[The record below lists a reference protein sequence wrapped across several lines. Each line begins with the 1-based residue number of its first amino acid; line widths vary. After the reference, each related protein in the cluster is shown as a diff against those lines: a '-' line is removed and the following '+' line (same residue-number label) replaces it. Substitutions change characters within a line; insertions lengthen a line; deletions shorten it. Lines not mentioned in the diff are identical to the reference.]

1 MNGKPSF
8 IKFIQVWGVVILI
21 AMGATIVTIDITN
34 VYMDFK
40 SRSEQVRNDYVV
52 QQRQVIKREVDRVV
66 TMIHHKKAQSE
77 ELTKIKIRSR
87 VYEGYTIAQNIY
99 QQNKDFKSEVEIK
112 QMIIDVLRPI
122 RFAHGKAYYFIGTL
136 SADIV
141 LAGAFPEYEGENV
154 LDLQDSRGRYVAREE
169 MNLLHAQG
177 EGFAIGYWPKPNK
190 DQSVDYKKITFVK
203 KLDIY
208 DWSIGAGLYVDDVD
222 EQIKADI
229 LSTIGATHFG
239 RDGYIFVVR
248 YDGTLLM
255 NNTDRQHIGEN
266 SWDLTDNNGVK
277 IVQELRNAVE
287 SQDGDFI
294 YYVWNK
300 PSSNLVAPKVSFARG
315 IEDWEWMIGA
325 GVYLDDIDTKIAV
338 MHTAMN
344 RNIKI
349 KIFYFVLIVA
359 GIVAFFLF
367 LFRLLRQRL
376 INDFDLFL
384 ALSNQASTSSEKI
397 DRNLIQFDELD
408 RMAENTNELLQNLR
422 QSEEKFR
429 RITENAVDVIFRM
442 SLPRGKYEYLSPSC
456 FELFGYK
463 PEEVYA
469 SPLLL
474 RRLIHPESEEYFKAE
489 WEKTSKGQMSPT
501 HEYKIYDKAG
511 NTKWIHQRNVIVND
525 ENGKQIAFEGIVTDI
540 TKRKIVEQDL
550 QKIEKLESI
559 GTLAGGIAHDFNN
572 ILMGLFGNV
581 AMAKKKLPEDH
592 PAMKYLDGAE
602 NSMARAT
609 SLTKQLLTFA
619 KGGAPLKENVSIGL
633 LAEEVVRFD
642 LSGSNVKLIFNQ
654 AKDLWL
660 AEVDKGQIQQVIS
673 NLTINANQAMP
684 DGGHLYIT
692 LENAHV
698 SPELLPDLK
707 AGKYVK
713 IQVRDE
719 GSGIEREHLARIFD
733 PYFTTKQT
741 GNGLGLATVYSIIH
755 KHSGSLSVESTIG
768 TGTSFTIYLPASEV
782 SDLVVSEP
790 VTAKE
795 LSVTK
800 PARILIMDDEEVIC
814 QISSQLLGAIGFS
827 AETATDGNRAI
838 EVYKQAL
845 LAGKPFDVVIMD
857 LTIPGGMNGEET
869 IKRLLAI
876 DPEAKAIVSS
886 GYAEDQVVAN
896 YAEFGFKG
904 IVAKPYT
911 KEQLQVAIQQVLN
924 G

>member
-1 MNGKPSF
+1 MNSKPSF

-21 AMGATIVTIDITN
+21 AMGATIVTIDVRN
-34 VYMDFK
+34 VYVDFK
-40 SRSEQVRNDYVV
+40 SRAKQVRNDYVV
-52 QQRQVIKREVDRVV
+52 QQKQLIKREVDRVA
-66 TMIHHKKAQSE
+66 TMIQHKKEQSE
-77 ELTKIKIRSR
+77 ELTKTKIRSR

-99 QQNKDFKSEVEIK
+99 QQNKDIKSEVEIK

-141 LAGAFPEYEGENV
+141 LAGAFPELEGVNV
-154 LDLQDSRGRYVAREE
+154 LDLQDSRGRYIAREE
-169 MNLLHAQG
+169 MDLLHDKG

-190 DQSVDYKKITFVK
+190 DQSVDYKKVTFVK
-203 KLDIY
+203 KLDMY

-222 EQIKADI
+222 ELIKADI
-229 LSTIGATHFG
+229 LSTIGATSFG
-239 RDGYIFVVR
+239 KDGYVFVVS
-248 YDGTLLM
+248 YDGILLM
-255 NNTDRQHIGEN
+255 NNTDRQQIGKN

-277 IVQELRNAVE
+277 IVQDLRKAVE
-287 SQDGDFI
+287 NQDGDYI

-300 PSSNLVAPKVSFARG
+300 PSSNKIAPKVTFGRG

-325 GVYLDDIDTKIAV
+325 GVYLDDIDTKIAT

-344 RNIKI
+344 SKI
-349 KIFYFVLIVA
+349 RLKIFYFILIVA

-384 ALSNQASTSSEKI
+384 ALSNQASNSSEKI

-429 RITENAVDVIFRM
+429 RITENAIDVIFRM
-442 SLPRGKYEYLSPSC
+442 SLPRGIYEYLSPSS

-474 RRLIHPESEEYFKAE
+474 RRLVHPESEEYFKAE
-489 WEKTSKGQMSPT
+489 WKKTSMGKVSPT

-511 NTKWIHQRNVIVND
+511 NIKWIHQRNVIVTD
-525 ENGKQIAFEGIVTDI
+525 ENGKKIAFEGIVTDI
-540 TKRKIVEQDL
+540 TRRKIVEQDL
-550 QKIEKLESI
+550 QRIEKLESI

-581 AMAKKKLPEDH
+581 AMAKKKLPDDH

-602 NSMARAT
+602 NSMTRAT

-654 AKDLWL
+654 AEDLWF

-692 LENAHV
+692 LKNAHV
-698 SPELLPDLK
+698 APGLLPDLK

-719 GSGIEREHLARIFD
+719 GDGIEKDHLARIFD

-741 GNGLGLATVYSIIH
+741 GNGLGLATVYSIIN

-768 TGTSFTIYLPASEV
+768 RGTCFTIYLPASEAQNLIA
-782 SDLVVSEP
+782 SAP
-790 VTAKE
+790 AIAKE
-795 LSVTK
+795 LSVSTT
-800 PARILIMDDEEVIC
+800 ARILIMDDEEVIC
-814 QISSQLLGAIGFS
+814 QISSQLLGSIGFS
-827 AETATDGNRAI
+827 TETVTDGTRAI
-838 EVYKQAL
+838 EMYKQAL
-845 LAGKPFDVVIMD
+845 LAGNPFDVVIMD
-857 LTIPGGMNGEET
+857 LTIPGGMGGEET

-876 DPEAKAIVSS
+876 DPATKAIVSS

-896 YAEFGFKG
+896 YAEYGFKG
-904 IVAKPYT
+904 IVSKPYT
-911 KEQLQVAIQQVLN
+911 KEQLQFVLQQVLN